1 MHCLPRLGEFRENKQ
16 LQELAAA
23 LLTIQKYLG
32 CKNVLQDDATENLIS
47 DLLEFFPEYTIA
59 EIDRAVR
66 LASNGQL
73 DIDDNEHYEKFGSI
87 YLSKIL
93 KVYRNIR
100 NKVVRRY
107 QQLEVQK
114 ITDQQRKLSPEEI
127 QEIHRNGCILKF
139 EEFKKDGHCYDFG
152 NAAFNFLR
160 KIGLIEAFTEEAEA
174 AIRERA
180 LERMRANAA
189 LCADKGE
196 KKAMF
201 ALVEKIIN
209 DNLSENGQLV
219 ANMKTIALNDY
230 FLNLTTESKELAILI
245 GEKIGNKPQMKPSQI
260 QPHITHNNDDRERG

>member
-1 MHCLPRLGEFRENKQ
+1 M
-16 LQELAAA
+16 AAA

-47 DLLEFFPEYTIA
+47 DLLEFFPEFTIE

-93 KVYRNIR
+93 KVYRGIR
-100 NKVVRRY
+100 NKVIRRY

-127 QEIHRNGCILKF
+127 REIHREGCILKF

-152 NAAFNFLR
+152 NASFHFLR
-160 KIGLIEAFTEEAEA
+160 KIGLIAPFSEEAEEG
-174 AIRERA
+174 IRARA

-189 LCADKGE
+189 ICADKGE

-209 DNLSENGQLV
+209 DNLTTNGQLV

-230 FLNLTTESKELAILI
+230 FKMIMDEGKELSILI

-260 QPHITHNNDDRERG
+260 QPHITHGDGERG